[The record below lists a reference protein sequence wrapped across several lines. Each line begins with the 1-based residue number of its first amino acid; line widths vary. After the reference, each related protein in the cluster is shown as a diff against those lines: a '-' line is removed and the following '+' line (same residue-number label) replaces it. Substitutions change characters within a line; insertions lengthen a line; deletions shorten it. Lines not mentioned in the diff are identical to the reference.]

1 MYFIS
6 LKFRLNLTYTSL
18 FNKYENLTHHS
29 KSPLNVLHIKM
40 KIKTNYMQQSL
51 KQQPRLKCKFC
62 LVADASSTTEF
73 VCTFTSPATV
83 LIIRMAN

>member
-1 MYFIS
+1 
-6 LKFRLNLTYTSL
+6 
-18 FNKYENLTHHS
+18 
-29 KSPLNVLHIKM
+29 
-40 KIKTNYMQQSL
+40 MQQSL

-83 LIIRMAN
+83 LIIRMANWFNLVDEEGNISI